1 MSTIYDWSTTAASNN
16 TADASVN
23 WREGQAPSTV
33 NNSTRAMM
41 AAIAKFRNDQ
51 SGTVLVSGGSSTAY
65 TVTTNSVLTLA
76 DGISVCLQ
84 LHATNGAAPTFNPDG
99 VGAKAIRVST
109 GLAVAS
115 GIMLGGSVQRFTY
128 DLTDDCWY
136 VNGAAAI
143 TSAPGAFS
151 VTGDFAVNTSKF
163 TVAAASGNTVV
174 AGSLTISGTGSA
186 LVLSGLGNNGVE
198 LGRVDGSASTPFWD
212 FHSGATA
219 VDYDSRIIASGG
231 SGASGGGSLDLIAAS
246 LTTNGVLTA
255 GIRSTQQFTASGTWT
270 KPAGCK
276 RILVFGTGGGG
287 GGGDATSSNHGVG
300 GGGAGGTSIKFI
312 DVSAISS
319 ETVTIGGGGAG
330 GTGGGNGATGG
341 NTTFGAHF
349 TASGGAGGTGDSSPP
364 DGGTGGTAATGN
376 INIPGGDGNVGI
388 FLTGGISG
396 NGGASFWGGGARG
409 TGTSGN
415 GVNANAYG
423 AGGSGG
429 FSTGSAA
436 GGAGAGGIVWVI
448 EFGA

>member
-219 VDYDSRIIASGG
+219 VDFDSRIIASGG
-231 SGASGGGSLDLIAAS
+231 TGVAGGGTLEVTAATLTQNSSRIHTDANVATQATMETATSITDTVTPGRQHFHPGSAKAWVKWNGNTSTIDAGYNVSSITDNGTGDFTINWTTAFSSANYAVSGLGGGASGAQRIYVSQNPAA
-246 LTTNGVLTA
+246 A
-255 GIRSTQQFTASGTWT
+255 PTAS
-270 KPAGCK
+270 AF
-276 RILVFGTGGGG
+276 RVIFFN
-287 GGGDATSSNHGVG
+287 DA
-300 GGGAGGTSIKFI
+300 
-312 DVSAISS
+312 
-319 ETVTIGGGGAG
+319 
-330 GTGGGNGATGG
+330 GATVDGVWASVVA
-341 NTTFGAHF
+341 FG
-349 TASGGAGGTGDSSPP
+349 D
-364 DGGTGGTAATGN
+364 
-376 INIPGGDGNVGI
+376 V
-388 FLTGGISG
+388 
-396 NGGASFWGGGARG
+396 
-409 TGTSGN
+409 
-415 GVNANAYG
+415 
-423 AGGSGG
+423 
-429 FSTGSAA
+429 
-436 GGAGAGGIVWVI
+436 
-448 EFGA
+448 